1 MFVVNRTAL
10 ARDPVICTTE
20 FLFVFDIGTV
30 ESINTWTV
38 SYLYISILV
47 FIYNINNFPT
57 LQCSVLYHTC
67 QVSVTIFLVPA
78 GYDTTKWPAAIL

>member
-47 FIYNINNFPT
+47 FIYNINNCPT
-57 LQCSVLYHTC
+57 LISDAWLP
-67 QVSVTIFLVPA
+67 SL
-78 GYDTTKWPAAIL
+78 G